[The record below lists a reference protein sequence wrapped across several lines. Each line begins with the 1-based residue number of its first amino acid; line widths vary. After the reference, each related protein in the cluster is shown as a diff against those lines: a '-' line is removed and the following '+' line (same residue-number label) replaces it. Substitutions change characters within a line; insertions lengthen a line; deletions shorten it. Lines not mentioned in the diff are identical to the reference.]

1 MEENY
6 SYCQI
11 IGLTDRGLKR
21 AANEDWLGEKKTVN
35 GWVSVVCDG
44 MGGHVGGAT
53 ASHIGVETILAFLT
67 DNYFEDA
74 RVAIG
79 RAIDEANAAIRR
91 YAASHP
97 ELSGMGSTCVLLIVR
112 DGKVYL
118 GHVGDSRIYLIRDH
132 RIHQLTKDHSYV
144 QMLVDAGQLT
154 PEEAEK
160 HPRKNEITN
169 ALGIEQ
175 MQPATVMS
183 NAIEPLAG
191 DCFLL
196 CSDGLS
202 GMVSDKVIERIIS
215 QQQQK
220 GAQARVQE
228 LIDKAKENGGLDNI
242 TAQVVEFG
250 TTPAD
255 SVSTTDKKKKVLL
268 WSSIACVLLLVV
280 GGILFWLLSKPTPAT
295 ETTET
300 TEEATTEEP
309 PQAIVQRDTL
319 RINKITLKKNNQ
331 GAVAVLGFTQQDEW
345 YLLVVK
351 TIDGRTIGPDVIT
364 YTHPD
369 SIRGYQGVATR
380 RQDSANITT
389 ISLYPI
395 VDSKRIS
402 FQVVTKEHIYVFNAK
417 IEAQNGN
424 GGRGGGQNL
433 QSVRSTNQQNNN
445 GTSSGDINVLGDGLA
460 SSTGQQP
467 EAPARERSS
476 ETTETNNS
484 GNNTEQ
490 DTSPQGD
497 PEEEQQEEKT
507 EEEQNQQGN
516 Q

>member
-1 MEENY
+1 MEESY
-6 SYCQI
+6 SYCQVL
-11 IGLTDRGLKR
+11 GLTDRGLKR

-97 ELSGMGSTCVLLIVR
+97 ELNGMGSTCVLLIVR
-112 DGKVYL
+112 EGKVYI

-144 QMLVDAGQLT
+144 QMLVDAGQIT

-175 MQPATVMS
+175 MQPATVMPE
-183 NAIEPLAG
+183 AIAPLAG

-202 GMVSDKVIERIIS
+202 GMVSDKVIERIVS

-220 GAQARVQE
+220 GAEARVQE

-255 SVSTTDKKKKVLL
+255 LVSTTDKKKKVLL

-280 GGILFWLLSKPTPAT
+280 GSILFWLLSKPTPAT
-295 ETTET
+295 ETTE
-300 TEEATTEEP
+300 ENTTEEP

-319 RINKITLKKNNQ
+319 RINNIKLKKNNQ

-351 TIDGRTIGPDVIT
+351 TIDGKTIGPDVIT

-369 SIRGYQGVATR
+369 SIRESQGFSTSPDA
-380 RQDSANITT
+380 QKNI
-389 ISLYPI
+389 LLFPYN
-395 VDSKRIS
+395 DSKSIS
-402 FQVVTKEHIYVFNAK
+402 FQVATKEHIYVFNAT
-417 IEAQNGN
+417 IEAQNTASSKPD
-424 GGRGGGQNL
+424 RQSQSRSTQTGGQNGGNSLSRLKGGL
-433 QSVRSTNQQNNN
+433 QETQSAPKDTPTESSKDSICEGEESVPKDQDS
-445 GTSSGDINVLGDGLA
+445 I
-460 SSTGQQP
+460 QP
-467 EAPARERSS
+467 QP
-476 ETTETNNS
+476 S
-484 GNNTEQ
+484 GNQPQIREDGEGEGGEQ
-490 DTSPQGD
+490 
-497 PEEEQQEEKT
+497 
-507 EEEQNQQGN
+507 
-516 Q
+516 